1 MLTRDLEVTTTPQGL
16 MASLSLMSGGT
27 YLVECKGVNTIRL
40 ARLTATPAT
49 PGSGP
54 YHDLARGE
62 RMPIGVYAENDWWV
76 WTRDGKSD
84 LVLTL
89 RELPAGPLRGREV
102 VDVSSEDYV
111 HESGF
116 VLQVGGSGNVTYRT
130 QLGTA
135 DVTETFSA
143 AGMVA
148 VAGTPVLLT
157 AVRMTGTTATGLVA
171 GLL

>member
-27 YLVECKGVNTIRL
+27 YLVENKGVMEIRL
-40 ARLTATPAT
+40 ARLTAAPTDL
-49 PGSGP
+49 GSGA
-54 YHDLARGE
+54 YHDLKRGE
-62 RMPIGVYAENDWWV
+62 RIPIGVYAENDWYV
-76 WTRDGKSD
+76 WTFMGSSE

-89 RELPAGPLRGREV
+89 RELPAGPLRGREA
-102 VDVSSEDYV
+102 VDVSSSDFV
-111 HESGF
+111 RDSGF

>member
-1 MLTRDLEVTTTPQGL
+1 M
-16 MASLSLMSGGT
+16 
-27 YLVECKGVNTIRL
+27 
-40 ARLTATPAT
+40 TAAPAT
-49 PGSGP
+49 DLGSGA
-54 YHDLARGE
+54 LSRSGKRGE
-62 RMPIGVYAENDWWV
+62 RIPIGGVRGERLVRLDV
-76 WTRDGKSD
+76 HGIGKSE

-89 RELPAGPLRGREV
+89 RELPAGPLRGREGGGRLLGGFRAR
-102 VDVSSEDYV
+102 D
-111 HESGF
+111 SGF